1 MTSESGRIKRRS
13 SNDSHWPG
21 PNKSRYARAMADD
34 PNLEMNEPSAP
45 NASSTQRERRG
56 PPPNPLYHPL
66 FLPVLLIGFSLWF
79 GYDGFLTTDED
90 MLKHQGFNR
99 IMFAIMLPIC
109 LWMVPRGIREF
120 REEQATAARK
130 QGDGKSN

>member
-1 MTSESGRIKRRS
+1 MTSDSGRIKLRS
-13 SNDSHWPG
+13 SNGLHWPVS
-21 PNKSRYARAMADD
+21 NKSRYAQAMADD
-34 PNLEMNEPSAP
+34 PKIDLNEPNAP
-45 NASSTQRERRG
+45 NASLTRPERRG

-109 LWMVPRGIREF
+109 LWMVPRGIKEF
-120 REEQATAARK
+120 REEQAAAARK
-130 QGDGKSN
+130 QADGKSN